1 MMNKLYYN
9 KNRLKQIVLQRVTQI
24 IVYCRFLENCYD
36 CLMSNTES
44 NILFSRDTL
53 SILFSSSEQKVNN
66 FLLVYCGD

>member
-36 CLMSNTES
+36 YLMSNSES
-44 NILFSRDTL
+44 NILFSGDTL